1 MPTTV
6 TALSSMATRAVLA
19 ELCAAW
25 RERSGVQVALE
36 ATAGVEAAQR
46 IAAGER
52 FDVVVLAADAI
63 DRLMAGGHVVAGSRI
78 DLVRSPVA
86 VAVRAG
92 APRPDIASE
101 AAVRDAVRA
110 ARSVGFSTGPSGVF
124 LQQLFERWGLA
135 AELEGRLVQAK
146 PGVPV
151 GRLVAEGRCEL
162 GFQQLSE
169 LMHEPGIDVLG
180 LLPPEVAYVTTFS
193 AALPA
198 NSTQAAAAR
207 AWLAFANSDEA
218 AAAKRRHGMEPAA
231 ITIAPGVKS
240 TP

>member
-1 MPTTV
+1 MPTPIRGI
-6 TALSSMATRAVLA
+6 SSMATRAVLA

-25 RERSGVQVALE
+25 RERSGVEVALE
-36 ATAGVEAAQR
+36 ATGGVDAAGRV
-46 IAAGER
+46 AAGEA

-63 DRLMAGGHVVAGSRI
+63 DKLGGAGHVVAGSRV

-92 APRPDIASE
+92 APRPDVSSE
-101 AAVRDAVRA
+101 AALREVVRN

-135 AELEGRLVQAK
+135 AELEGRLVQAR

-162 GFQQLSE
+162 GFQQLAE
-169 LMHEPGIDVLG
+169 LMHEPGVDVLG
-180 LLPPEVAYVTTFS
+180 LLPGAIAHVTTFS
-193 AALPA
+193 GALA
-198 NSTQAAAAR
+198 VTSTQVDAVR
-207 AWLAFANSDEA
+207 AWLAYASSPETA
-218 AAAKRRHGMEPAA
+218 EVKRRHGMEPA
-231 ITIAPGVKS
+231 
-240 TP
+240 